1 MYTGKQIVFI
11 DKAGKKHEATVTALV
26 TSGATGKTLDLTYGG
41 GKATNVAHGAD
52 HAPGE
57 GFWLLVGEE
66 DPKTAPVARRKSV
79 K

>member
-1 MYTGKQIVFI
+1 MFIGKQIVFI

-26 TSGATGKTLDLTYGG
+26 TSGATGKTLDLTYEA

-57 GFWLLVGEE
+57 GFWLLEGEAT
-66 DPKTAPVARRKSV
+66 PVPVARRKV
-79 K
+79 AK